1 MKIAVA
7 SGKGGTG
14 KTSVVVNM
22 ALSIG
27 KVQLLDCDVEEPNV
41 HILLRPTVGETSPVE
56 LLVPKILE
64 ERCDYCGECARFC
77 QFNALFV
84 VGETALV
91 FPELCH
97 SCGGCSLV
105 CPRDAIVEEP
115 RQIGRIIKGRAGD
128 IDLVYGEINVGE
140 ALAVPIIG
148 AVKGHMDEEGI
159 VILDSAPGSA
169 CPLVETVHG
178 VDYCLLVTEPTPF
191 GLHDLKVAV
200 EVVQILGIPMG
211 VVVNFAGIGDRGV
224 YDYCEE
230 KGIPIMMEIPYD
242 RRIAEL
248 YSKGIPFV
256 TAMPEWKERF
266 SDLVGR
272 IGEVVGQ

>member
-1 MKIAVA
+1 VKIAVA

-14 KTSVVVNM
+14 KTSVAVNI
-22 ALSIG
+22 ALSLG
-27 KVQLLDCDVEEPNV
+27 KVQVLDCDVEEPNV
-41 HILLRPTVGETSPVE
+41 HILLRPTVGEILPVE
-56 LLVPKILE
+56 VLVPKIQE
-64 ERCDYCGECARFC
+64 EKCDYCGECAKLC

-84 VGETALV
+84 AGETIVV

-97 SCGGCSLV
+97 SCGGCSIV

-115 RQIGRIIKGRAGD
+115 RQIGRVHKGSTGD

-140 ALAVPIIG
+140 ALAVPVIT
-148 AVKGHMDEEGI
+148 AVKDHINEKVT
-159 VILDSAPGSA
+159 VILDSSPGSA

-178 VDYCLLVTEPTPF
+178 VDFCLLVTEPTPF
-191 GLHDLKVAV
+191 GLHDLQVAV
-200 EVVQILGIPMG
+200 EVMQLIGIPMG
-211 VVVNFAGIGDRGV
+211 VIVNFAGIGDRGV

-230 KGIPIMMEIPYD
+230 QGIPIMMEIPFD

-256 TAMPEWKERF
+256 TAMPEWKEKF
-266 SDLVGR
+266 SDLVDQ
-272 IGEVVGQ
+272 IGEVIG